1 MIVHS
6 TDDLNQP
13 SPSELFETMVG
24 RFISDIA
31 RGVSLIRQRS
41 MMLSIADNRESLAY
55 RRSELDQDT
64 ATYIAWLMQLA
75 RDHGLDALRGLG
87 LTDLE
92 IVRLALAPLERKKP
106 PAPAPAGR
114 HPLDTFEDERLFK
127 ALWELS
133 NALRSWRACD
143 EQSPEEAGAL
153 VLDRLAKVTAALE
166 RREEAR
172 S

>member
-1 MIVHS
+1 VIVHS
-6 TDDLNQP
+6 TDDLNP
-13 SPSELFETMVG
+13 LSPSVLFETMVG
-24 RFISDIA
+24 RFVSDIA
-31 RGVSLIRQRS
+31 RGASSVRQRS
-41 MMLSIADNRESLAY
+41 MMLSIEDNRDSLA
-55 RRSELDQDT
+55 RRRERLDDET
-64 ATYIAWLMQLA
+64 ATYIAALVNLA

-92 IVRLALAPLERKKP
+92 IVRIAVAPLNREP
-106 PAPAPAGR
+106 GPVPAGR
-114 HPLDTFEDERLFK
+114 NPLDTFEDERLFK